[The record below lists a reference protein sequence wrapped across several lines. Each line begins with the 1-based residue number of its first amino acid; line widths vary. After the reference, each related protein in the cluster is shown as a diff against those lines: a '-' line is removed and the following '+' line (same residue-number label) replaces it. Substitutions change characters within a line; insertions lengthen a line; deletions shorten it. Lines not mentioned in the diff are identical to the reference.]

1 MCMSQL
7 LVVAVFSYIFGSLFV
22 PEYDNRKYSVEFGK
36 GYLILLLSGIYLYS
50 GLSYLLAAAGIL
62 AGQTR
67 SAFLRFN
74 GHTTEAVSLGM
85 IFFMS
90 PALGVV
96 ISLIFI
102 ILKGTF
108 KNYNQAVFA
117 SALVIPVAA
126 FKTFRSDSFI
136 IISLLIFT
144 SIAIQFWP
152 PFFRRR
158 IKSGVVYD
166 FSIGLGVFG
175 FVVLLFFNKYVYKG
189 FGVQKDIIR
198 SGPNHFKYVAL
209 TFDDGPDS
217 IFTSEIL
224 DILKEKDVI
233 ATFFLIGKN
242 VENEPE
248 VARRIVEEGHLL
260 GSHTYSHKSLVPL
273 SAKKTYNEIKQAEK
287 AIEDATGIRP
297 TLFRPPRGVY
307 SNYARGLLKEERYT
321 MVLWNLSAV
330 DWAELAPKKI
340 VANVVNRVKPG
351 SIILLHDS
359 GDLITYRG
367 GDRRSTVTA
376 LPEIIDKLRAQGYEF
391 VTIDQMIF
399 LSELMETE
407 EYTHEDYLGPIP
419 AY

>member
-36 GYLILLLSGIYLYS
+36 GYLILLLSGIYLHS

-152 PFFRRR
+152 PF
-158 IKSGVVYD
+158 
-166 FSIGLGVFG
+166 
-175 FVVLLFFNKYVYKG
+175 
-189 FGVQKDIIR
+189 
-198 SGPNHFKYVAL
+198 
-209 TFDDGPDS
+209 
-217 IFTSEIL
+217 
-224 DILKEKDVI
+224 
-233 ATFFLIGKN
+233 
-242 VENEPE
+242 
-248 VARRIVEEGHLL
+248 
-260 GSHTYSHKSLVPL
+260 
-273 SAKKTYNEIKQAEK
+273 
-287 AIEDATGIRP
+287 
-297 TLFRPPRGVY
+297 
-307 SNYARGLLKEERYT
+307 
-321 MVLWNLSAV
+321 
-330 DWAELAPKKI
+330 
-340 VANVVNRVKPG
+340 
-351 SIILLHDS
+351 
-359 GDLITYRG
+359 
-367 GDRRSTVTA
+367 
-376 LPEIIDKLRAQGYEF
+376 
-391 VTIDQMIF
+391 
-399 LSELMETE
+399 
-407 EYTHEDYLGPIP
+407 
-419 AY
+419 

>member
-1 MCMSQL
+1 M
-7 LVVAVFSYIFGSLFV
+7 
-22 PEYDNRKYSVEFGK
+22 
-36 GYLILLLSGIYLYS
+36 
-50 GLSYLLAAAGIL
+50 
-62 AGQTR
+62 
-67 SAFLRFN
+67 
-74 GHTTEAVSLGM
+74 
-85 IFFMS
+85 
-90 PALGVV
+90 
-96 ISLIFI
+96 
-102 ILKGTF
+102 
-108 KNYNQAVFA
+108 
-117 SALVIPVAA
+117 
-126 FKTFRSDSFI
+126 
-136 IISLLIFT
+136 
-144 SIAIQFWP
+144 
-152 PFFRRR
+152 
-158 IKSGVVYD
+158 
-166 FSIGLGVFG
+166 
-175 FVVLLFFNKYVYKG
+175 
-189 FGVQKDIIR
+189 
-198 SGPNHFKYVAL
+198 

-340 VANVVNRVKPG
+340 VANVVNRVEPG